1 MRTRLYPF
9 LNRALYLI
17 AAILSFLILGLNLF
31 FHTTVSYDVCEYV
44 NVFGYLLPGLKMMIL
59 TAGLFLLVWRFQ
71 NALKKIRQEW
81 LFLLFS
87 AVYIVIASYL
97 ILNSNHV
104 ISADPFLVYQAA
116 LEVKAGDFSSFQP
129 GGYIHCFPHQLGLLC
144 YDALLTGI
152 AQTPVIF
159 FVVNTALTLGCNF
172 ICWKISMELSQ
183 NRLVHLLTLFFSFAF
198 LPQLFLIMFAYGLL
212 PGWFFLQ
219 LSFFCTL
226 RFCRTGSWKHGLG
239 MLASA
244 AAAILLRK
252 NNLIGLIAMVLY
264 LLLQYLRVPRKRLL
278 TAALAVAVCMVLPGK
293 LLRIGF
299 ETYTDAQLNEPTPS
313 ALWVAMGTNI
323 DNRTSGPGWYDGTTY
338 WVYEN
343 KKPEADITAMA
354 KAMLGQNID
363 KIRQE
368 PSKAAYFFRDKMIST
383 WCEPLYQS
391 IWSGPKPSDGQATT
405 TPFLQALY
413 SGGHPEDVLE
423 NYAKWLSLTIWTGV
437 CLFFL
442 RGKADKADWQLMFGY
457 LTGGFLFHLIWET
470 KSQYVY
476 PYVFAL
482 LPFAACGFCRLLDRF
497 GQSGG
502 KSEINKFFS

>member
-1 MRTRLYPF
+1 MRTRLYLF

-59 TAGLFLLVWRFQ
+59 TAGLFLLVRRFQ

-152 AQTPVIF
+152 AQTPVVLF
-159 FVVNTALTLGCNF
+159 AANTALTLGCNF
-172 ICWKISMELSQ
+172 VCWKISMELSEDK
-183 NRLVHLLTLFFSFAF
+183 LVHLLTLLFSFAF
-198 LPQLFLIMFAYGLL
+198 LPQLFFIMFAYGLL

-226 RFCRTGSWKHGLG
+226 RFCRTGSWKYGLG
-239 MLASA
+239 MLVSIAASVL
-244 AAAILLRK
+244 IRK
-252 NNLIGLIAMVLY
+252 NNLIGAIAMILY
-264 LLLQYLRVPRKRLL
+264 LLLHTLHAPLKRKPA
-278 TAALAVAVCMVLPGK
+278 AALAIVLCMILPGK
-293 LLRIGF
+293 LLQSGF
-299 ETYTDAQLNEPTPS
+299 EAYTDSQLDQATPS
-313 ALWVAMGTNI
+313 SLWVAMATDI

-338 WVYEN
+338 LAYSSEVPPSEVS
-343 KKPEADITAMA
+343 DMA
-354 KAMLGQNID
+354 SAMLRRNIE

-368 PSKAAYFFRDKMIST
+368 PVKAAYFFRDKVIST
-383 WCEPLYQS
+383 WCDPLYQS
-391 IWSGPKPSDGQATT
+391 LWSGPKPVDGQATH
-405 TPFLQALY
+405 TPLLQSLY
-413 SGGHPEDVLE
+413 SGGKAE
-423 NYAKWLSLTIWTGV
+423 NLAEGYAKWLSLAIWMGI

-442 RGKADKADWQLMFGY
+442 PGKAKTDGWQLMFGY

-502 KSEINKFFS
+502 KS